1 MRCRCLRRGKGGN
14 GVVSLGLDIEA
25 LADTVIVRDSHCGE
39 LLWRV
44 SSSPAEKVLTG
55 KSRLSFEKTE
65 GSAESTQVFVV
76 GDTRRKE
83 SWDGRGRRE
92 RSCVAGKAGEKVGWY
107 DRTYTDL
114 GCFL

>member
-1 MRCRCLRRGKGGN
+1 MRCSCLRRGKGGN
-14 GVVSLGLDIEA
+14 GVLSLVLDIEA
-25 LADTVIVRDSHCGE
+25 LADTVTVRDSHCGE

-44 SSSPAEKVLTG
+44 SSSPVEKVLKG

-65 GSAESTQVFVV
+65 GSAESTQVFVM

-83 SWDGRGRRE
+83 SLDGRGRRI
-92 RSCVAGKAGEKVGWY
+92 RSCVLGKAGEKVGWEH
-107 DRTYTDL
+107 RTYTDL